1 MNHSEQLNELFSS
14 LAKAQGEMP
23 MAMMTGYN
31 PHFRS
36 NFADM
41 PDLVRASRPA
51 LSKYGLSVSQVDWV
65 DDNGKYFLK
74 TILGHSSGQWIE
86 SLMAITPTK
95 SDIQGIMSYRSYV
108 KRYAYGS
115 IVGVVATDEPDD
127 DGNAAS
133 EPITSQVIDKV
144 AFTEKIT
151 TDQLEQLEI
160 ELEGELD
167 IAKRVMD
174 GLKIQS
180 LKDMPK
186 NLFMSSLNRIRELKR
201 LQSK

>member
-1 MNHSEQLNELFSS
+1 MNHSEQLNELFSA

-23 MAMMTGYN
+23 MALMTGYN

-51 LSKYGLSVSQVDWV
+51 LAKYGLSVSQVDWV
-65 DDNGKYFLK
+65 DDNGKCFLK
-74 TILGHSSGQWIE
+74 TILGHSSGQWVE
-86 SLMAITPTK
+86 SIMAITPSK
-95 SDIQGIMSYRSYV
+95 NDVQGIMSYRSYV
-108 KRYAYGS
+108 KRYAYAS
-115 IVGVVATDEPDD
+115 IVGVVASDEPDD
-127 DGNAAS
+127 DGNAAVE
-133 EPITSQVIDKV
+133 EPRTVMVEKPAYVEKVIK
-144 AFTEKIT
+144 EQL
-151 TDQLEQLEI
+151 DQLEE
-160 ELEGELD
+160 ELKDDLD

-186 NLFMSSLNRIRELKR
+186 NVFLPTLNRIRELKR